1 MQITHRAAPDG
12 RDAGD
17 KGKARDVQPRT
28 PCHKGTRMRKNKN
41 RRIVKKG
48 KHRLVSRRCRFE
60 KADRVAFDLLPFGLV
75 TPNIR
80 QTRDAMPLQTP
91 MPHRPGQVA
100 VCLTRPVLAPKVH
113 RSCSAPQGRH
123 PDTGKV
129 MGMNKYAGALFYL
142 ADRIHFVEYETLD
155 FKSIT
160 QVTLYPS
167 HQHRLLRLMGIQ
179 TGGPTRRGR
188 KPGASKVALDYLG
201 KDINPQGLGRDRFV
215 RARFWAF
222 AQ

>member
-1 MQITHRAAPDG
+1 
-12 RDAGD
+12 
-17 KGKARDVQPRT
+17 
-28 PCHKGTRMRKNKN
+28 
-41 RRIVKKG
+41 
-48 KHRLVSRRCRFE
+48 
-60 KADRVAFDLLPFGLV
+60 
-75 TPNIR
+75 
-80 QTRDAMPLQTP
+80 
-91 MPHRPGQVA
+91 
-100 VCLTRPVLAPKVH
+100 VL
-113 RSCSAPQGRH
+113 RH

-142 ADRIHFVEYETLD
+142 ADRIHIVEYETLD

-188 KPGASKVALDYLG
+188 KPGASKVALDYLV

-215 RARFWAF
+215 PARFWAF

>member
-1 MQITHRAAPDG
+1 MGPDVVNALNAAVVAICRPVAASQKIGLRFECRSRTVPPPTG
-12 RDAGD
+12 RDAFD

-28 PCHKGTRMRKNKN
+28 ACHKGTRMRKNKN

-48 KHRLVSRRCRFE
+48 QHRVVSRRSRFE

-113 RSCSAPQGRH
+113 RSCSAPQGRATAH
-123 PDTGKV
+123 KQP
-129 MGMNKYAGALFYL
+129 
-142 ADRIHFVEYETLD
+142 
-155 FKSIT
+155 
-160 QVTLYPS
+160 
-167 HQHRLLRLMGIQ
+167 Q
-179 TGGPTRRGR
+179 TAHDNPKGF
-188 KPGASKVALDYLG
+188 
-201 KDINPQGLGRDRFV
+201 PQGNDC
-215 RARFWAF
+215 
-222 AQ
+222 

>member
-1 MQITHRAAPDG
+1 
-12 RDAGD
+12 
-17 KGKARDVQPRT
+17 
-28 PCHKGTRMRKNKN
+28 
-41 RRIVKKG
+41 
-48 KHRLVSRRCRFE
+48 
-60 KADRVAFDLLPFGLV
+60 
-75 TPNIR
+75 
-80 QTRDAMPLQTP
+80 
-91 MPHRPGQVA
+91 
-100 VCLTRPVLAPKVH
+100 
-113 RSCSAPQGRH
+113 
-123 PDTGKV
+123 

-142 ADRIHFVEYETLD
+142 ADRIHIVEYETLD

-188 KPGASKVALDYLG
+188 KPGASKVALDYLV

-215 RARFWAF
+215 PARFWAF